1 MIRNK
6 SCLRQFLPDS
16 ITVPVHSCIL
26 RRHQP
31 ISVAASTPEGLF
43 TEMTQHQLLKEV
55 HAVRTALKKKVLG
68 FRTARCSS
76 RLIAVSF
83 HKMLQLI
90 VMVIGVANLKNN
102 YCLLQ
107 DYLSS

>member
-1 MIRNK
+1 MIQTK
-6 SCLRQFLPDS
+6 SCLGQFLPDS
-16 ITVPVHSCIL
+16 ITVPVPSCIPL
-26 RRHQP
+26 RHQP

-43 TEMTQHQLLKEV
+43 AATAQHQLLKEV
-55 HAVRTALKKKVLG
+55 HAVRMALRKEGLG
-68 FRTARCSS
+68 FRTALCSS
-76 RLIAVSF
+76 LLIAACF
-83 HKMLQLI
+83 HKVMQLI

>member
-1 MIRNK
+1 M
-6 SCLRQFLPDS
+6 
-16 ITVPVHSCIL
+16 
-26 RRHQP
+26 
-31 ISVAASTPEGLF
+31 
-43 TEMTQHQLLKEV
+43 
-55 HAVRTALKKKVLG
+55 RTALKKKVLG

-76 RLIAVSF
+76 LLIAVSF

>member
-6 SCLRQFLPDS
+6 SCLRRILPDG
-16 ITVPVHSCIL
+16 ITVPVHSCIPL
-26 RRHQP
+26 SYQP
-31 ISVAASTPEGLF
+31 VSGAPYTPEGSF
-43 TEMTQHQLLKEV
+43 TETTQHQLLKEV
-55 HAVRTALKKKVLG
+55 YAVRTALRKEVLG
-68 FRTARCSS
+68 FRTAVCSS
-76 RLIAVSF
+76 LLIAVSF

>member
-6 SCLRQFLPDS
+6 SCLRRFLPDS
-16 ITVPVHSCIL
+16 ITVPVHSCIPL
-26 RRHQP
+26 SHQP
-31 ISVAASTPEGLF
+31 ISVAAYTPEGLF
-43 TEMTQHQLLKEV
+43 TEMTQHRLLKEV
-55 HAVRTALKKKVLG
+55 HAVRKALKKEVLG
-68 FRTARCSS
+68 FRTAVCSS
-76 RLIAVSF
+76 LLIAVSF

>member
-1 MIRNK
+1 M
-6 SCLRQFLPDS
+6 
-16 ITVPVHSCIL
+16 
-26 RRHQP
+26 
-31 ISVAASTPEGLF
+31 
-43 TEMTQHQLLKEV
+43 
-55 HAVRTALKKKVLG
+55 RTALKKKVLG
-68 FRTARCSS
+68 FRTTRCSS
-76 RLIAVSF
+76 LLIAVSF